1 MLPSNAPNYS
11 GAVAY
16 QVRLT
21 PVGSGGAFTVDDIY
35 FDPYASK

>member
-1 MLPSNAPNYS
+1 MLFSNAPNYK

-21 PVGSGGAFTVDDIY
+21 ASGGAFTVDDVY
-35 FDPYASK
+35 FDPYSSK